1 VPNRIR
7 RAFAPGVPFV
17 LALYLAVVSGCGP
30 SDPLERIREQQDVHG
45 DFKSTLEPLRELVE
59 KRPDDAEVHFRYGT
73 ALQQTGQGGL
83 ALWPLKRAMESPGY
97 VKKAGAP
104 LASMLIESG
113 AYDDAIGI
121 CNQILEAE
129 PDDVPT
135 LLLRANAR
143 MLSHRDY
150 EGSLADAEHVLEV
163 EPENH
168 DALIPRTV
176 ALLALNRIDDAA
188 KAIDQLDS
196 LYRDDSL
203 GLHGNSSLCA
213 ARATFAKE
221 KGELELA
228 EQRFE
233 ACLKDFPTDGQM
245 ISATTGFFD
254 EIEKPERAT
263 EILTHA
269 VEQVPGSH
277 SYRMALVLRLAG
289 QGKDA
294 EAEALLRK
302 GTELSDPREAA
313 ECWAA
318 LGSFLIDRNRAKES
332 VEAFEKAMAMTK
344 GDSPQLSLAYAD
356 SLVIAGR
363 FDDALA
369 LADKMSL
376 ASHQAMVRGRVALA
390 RGDAAGALKQFE
402 EGMRLWPNNAVAR
415 YYTAVAAEQVGD
427 FDRAVENYRYAMR
440 INVGETDAYLR
451 LARLHAAAGRYRAA
465 LTTLE
470 FSQGERPDEV
480 PAAIL
485 HMRILGRVGR
495 AKQIPRFLR
504 VMLQRPDHW
513 GAGLAALGQ
522 GVRDHVGP
530 KVSLELMRSAKPL
543 QLDDPDYVEAL
554 AAICEDL
561 VATGKSKEALAL
573 VDAGLR
579 KHPDAAGFHAVRG
592 RVLAISKAPVAEAR
606 ASFERALAIDAKN
619 ERALLGLARLERDAG
634 ASDAAFALYDRAT
647 AADPD
652 AADPAREAGALASAI
667 GKKDDAEKRLTALL
681 DDQPYDGEAARLL
694 AELRF
699 ARGAKDE
706 RTIELARRAVTFG
719 GGDEAKALL
728 ERVGGTPA
736 KVTPDAPESPE
747 PNAG

>member
-7 RAFAPGVPFV
+7 AAAAPGVRWL
-17 LALYLAVVSGCGP
+17 LAACVALGLGCGP
-30 SDPLERIREQQDVHG
+30 SDPLEAIREQQDVHG
-45 DFKSTLEPLRELVE
+45 DYKGSLEPLRELVE
-59 KRPDDAEVHFRYGT
+59 KRPDDPEVHFRYGT
-73 ALQQTGQGGL
+73 ALQQTKQGGL

-97 VKKAGAP
+97 LKKAGVP
-104 LASMLIESG
+104 LAAMLTETGSF
-113 AYDDAIGI
+113 DDAIGI

-135 LLLRANAR
+135 LLLRSNAR

-150 EGSLADAEHVLEV
+150 EGSLADAEHVLEL

-168 DALIPRTV
+168 EALIPRTV

-188 KAIDQLDS
+188 KAIDQLDG

-203 GLHGNSSLCA
+203 GLHGNSALCA

-233 ACLKDFPTDGQM
+233 ACLKDFATDGQM
-245 ISATTGFFD
+245 ISAAIAFFD
-254 EIEKPERAT
+254 AIDRPERSN

-269 VEQVPGSH
+269 LEEAPGSH
-277 SYRMALVLRLAG
+277 SYRMTLVLRLAG
-289 QGKDA
+289 QGKEA

-302 GTELSDPREAA
+302 GTELPDAKEAA
-313 ECWAA
+313 ECWAG
-318 LGSFLIDRNRAKES
+318 LGSFLIDRGRATES
-332 VEAFEKAMAMTK
+332 IEAFEKAMAMTK
-344 GDSPQLSLAYAD
+344 GESPQLWLAYAD

-363 FDDALA
+363 YDDALK

-390 RGDAAGALKQFE
+390 RGDAAEALKRFD

-415 YYTAVAAEQVGD
+415 YYTAVAAEGVGD

-440 INVGETDAYLR
+440 INVDETDAYLR

-470 FSQGERPDEV
+470 FSPGERPDEV
-480 PAAIL
+480 PAALL
-485 HMRILGRVGR
+485 HMRLLGRVGR
-495 AKQIPRFLR
+495 GKQIPRYLR
-504 VMLQRPDHW
+504 VVLARPDYW
-513 GAGLAALGQ
+513 GAAVAALGQ
-522 GVRDHVGP
+522 GVRDHAGP
-530 KVSLELMRSAKPL
+530 KASLELMRTAKPL
-543 QLDDPDYVEAL
+543 HLDDPDFVEAL

-561 VATGKSKEALAL
+561 VATGKAKEALAL
-573 VDAGLR
+573 VDTGLG

-592 RVLAISKAPVAEAR
+592 RVLALSHAPAQQAR
-606 ASFERALAIDAKN
+606 ASYQRALELDAKN

-634 ASDAAFALYDRAT
+634 ASDAAFALYDRAA

-652 AADPAREAGALASAI
+652 AADPLREAGSLASSI
-667 GKKDDAEKRLTALL
+667 GRNDDAEKRLTALIN
-681 DDQPYDGEAARLL
+681 DQPYDGEAARLL

-699 ARGAKDE
+699 ARGVKDE
-706 RTIELARRAVTFG
+706 RTQELARRAVTFG

-728 ERVGGTPA
+728 EKVGGSPA
-736 KVTPDAPESPE
+736 KAATEEPERDA
-747 PNAG
+747 G